1 MQHVDLSQYP
11 EPIRSVLA
19 AQMQLSR
26 CIVSTQMQ
34 EWAQLE
40 LSIGQ
45 LKVLMMLAGHPGMTI
60 SQIAQ
65 SLTIGKPSTS
75 ILVDRLVHQD
85 LVYRR
90 EDESDRRR
98 TVVSLTPAGNNL
110 ATRLHQGNIERLVQ
124 WYSALSPE
132 DLAALRRG
140 LEALAQVARG
150 TAVSGNENE
159 TETPTS
165 TQLAR

>member
-1 MQHVDLSQYP
+1 MQHFDLSQYP
-11 EPIRSVLA
+11 EPIRRVLV
-19 AQMQLSR
+19 AQLQLSR
-26 CIVSTQMQ
+26 CIASTQMQ

-60 SQIAQ
+60 SQVAK

-75 ILVDRLVHQD
+75 MLVDRLVHQD

-98 TVVSLTPAGNNL
+98 TVVSLTPAGNDL
-110 ATRLHQGNIERLVQ
+110 TTRLHQGNIERLVA

-132 DLAALRRG
+132 DLAALQRG
-140 LEALAQVARG
+140 LEALAKVAQP
-150 TAVSGNENE
+150 ASISGDENE
-159 TETPTS
+159 TTVS

>member
-1 MQHVDLSQYP
+1 MQHYDLSQYP

-60 SQIAQ
+60 SQIAER
-65 SLTIGKPSTS
+65 LRIGKPSTS
-75 ILVDRLVHQD
+75 MLVDRLVQQD
-85 LVYRR
+85 LVHRR
-90 EDESDRRR
+90 EDENDRRR
-98 TVVSLTPAGNNL
+98 TLVSLTTEGNGL
-110 ATRLHQGNIERLVQ
+110 TTRLHQ
-124 WYSALSPE
+124 
-132 DLAALRRG
+132 
-140 LEALAQVARG
+140 
-150 TAVSGNENE
+150 
-159 TETPTS
+159 
-165 TQLAR
+165 